1 MAQKAVTVQQIADRC
16 GLSKSTVAYILRE
29 PESCSARKSTKELVF
44 ETARKMGY
52 VVNTAARALS
62 TGSYKT
68 IGLLFPH
75 TDGHYGELIIALDRE
90 LKINGFH
97 GIFSFWENDGFPAAV
112 KKLSS
117 QGIDGIISLEIDPVL
132 KNSGKPVVIYGN
144 PWEGYDC
151 VYPDKVEYAHRIFD
165 YITKRGYKKI
175 GYFGITTELRG
186 RTLKELIIKAG
197 LPFHDEW
204 FIQFPGSRKY
214 GEAAM
219 EQLLKA
225 TELPEVIILHSD
237 LMLGGVLKTAR
248 RHNIRIPE
256 DIALASYDNLPESAL
271 FYPEITTVDPQT
283 SLQAEMLLETLI
295 KRMNDPQLPIQHIAI
310 PTLLIERDSLP
321 LTNNFNGGIL

>member
-1 MAQKAVTVQQIADRC
+1 MVKKAVTVQQIADRC

-75 TDGHYGELIIALDRE
+75 TDGHYGELIMALDRE

-112 KKLSS
+112 KKLCS
-117 QGIDGIISLEIDPVL
+117 QGIDGIISLEINPAL
-132 KNSGKPVVIYGN
+132 KNSGKPVVIYDN
-144 PWEGYDC
+144 PWDDYDC
-151 VYPDKVEYAHRIFD
+151 VYPDKAGYARQIFD
-165 YITKRGYKKI
+165 HITRCGYKKI
-175 GYFGITTELRG
+175 GYFGITTEVRA
-186 RTLKELIIKAG
+186 RTLKELILDAG
-197 LPFHDEW
+197 LPFCDEW
-204 FIQFPGSRKY
+204 FIRFPGYRRY

-225 TELPEVIILHSD
+225 PELPEVIVLHSD

-248 RHNIRIPE
+248 QHHIRIPE
-256 DIALASYDNLPESAL
+256 DIAVVSYDNLPESAQ
-271 FYPEITTVDPQT
+271 FYPEITTVDPQI

-310 PTLLIERDSLP
+310 PTLLVERDSLP
-321 LTNNFNGGIL
+321 MKY

>member
-1 MAQKAVTVQQIADRC
+1 MAKKAVTVQQIADRC

-29 PESCSARKSTKELVF
+29 PESCSARRSTKELVF

-75 TDGHYGELIIALDRE
+75 TDGHYGELIMALDRE

-112 KKLSS
+112 KKLCS
-117 QGIDGIISLEIDPVL
+117 QGIDGIISLETDPVL
-132 KNSGKPVVIYGN
+132 KNSGKPVVICDN
-144 PWEGYDC
+144 PWDGYDC
-151 VYPDKVEYAHRIFD
+151 VYPDKIGYAQQVFD
-165 YITKRGYKKI
+165 HITRRGYKKI
-175 GYFGITTELRG
+175 GYLGITTELRA
-186 RTLKELIIKAG
+186 RTLKELILQAG
-197 LPFHDEW
+197 LPFREEW
-204 FIQFPGSRKY
+204 FIKFAGARKY

-225 TELPEVIILHSD
+225 PELPEVVILHSD
-237 LMLGGVLKTAR
+237 LMLGGVLKIAR
-248 RHNIRIPE
+248 QQNIRIPE
-256 DIALASYDNLPESAL
+256 DIALISYDNLPESSQ
-271 FYPEITTVDPQT
+271 FYPEITTADPQI
-283 SLQAEMLLETLI
+283 SLQAEMLLNTLL
-295 KRMNDPQLPIQHIAI
+295 KRISDPQLPIRHTAI

-321 LTNNFNGGIL
+321 YKYNKGEKK